1 MEPQDNNDND
11 NQISDKKIIRINPYK
26 SEYSEG
32 SIDFYKNMFPLL
44 FDDDEDYTA
53 FVDYYNSNESEHLI
67 NLKSIDSVKSIF
79 RETKL
84 TNK

>member
-1 MEPQDNNDND
+1 MEPQDNSEL
-11 NQISDKKIIRINPYK
+11 ITKKFVRINPYK
-26 SEYSEG
+26 SDYAEG

-53 FVDYYNSNESEHLI
+53 FVEYYNSNESEHLI

-84 TNK
+84 PNL

>member
-1 MEPQDNNDND
+1 MEPQDNSEL
-11 NQISDKKIIRINPYK
+11 ITKKFVRINPYK
-26 SEYSEG
+26 SDCSEG

-53 FVDYYNSNESEHLI
+53 FVEYYNSHQSEHII
-67 NLKSIDSVKSIF
+67 NLKSIVDVKSIF

-84 TNK
+84 LNL

>member
-1 MEPQDNNDND
+1 MELQDNNND
-11 NQISDKKIIRINPYK
+11 NQILNKKFVRINPYK
-26 SEYSEG
+26 NEYAEG

-44 FDDDEDYTA
+44 FDEDYTA

-67 NLKSIDSVKSIF
+67 NLKSINSVKSIF

-84 TNK
+84 TGK